1 MALKPKESAH
11 FSCDVALEEF
21 HNLTESPEVYLAY
34 VLFGLCF
41 FLYYF
46 ICYCSF
52 TENKSLIDG
61 VRNSLKRSYD
71 FTKSEE
77 SPSKKS
83 NALPEL
89 IVENFDLEQI
99 WQQIELQ
106 NEDLLDRNITT
117 ISRVLTNKNLLFKN
131 IELPEDDD
139 NPEVAEMPEED
150 SEEEKENEDDQKD
163 FSGSDE
169 DDEENNESSNK
180 VDLKRKE
187 RKSIVDDEF
196 FKLEEME
203 AFLNKEEKALTEDK
217 NKKLDD
223 DSDSEES
230 EGSVDYFK
238 DDASDDD
245 ENEDDRSKNPRYK
258 DFFVASNPEPKQK
271 RNKFLEELGDSEN
284 DDGELKSSLELREER
299 LKRKIEDL
307 EEQALNEKPWQL
319 KGEIT
324 ADKRPQNSLLEEI
337 VDFDLSARPGKSTL
351 FIFET
356 RF

>member
-1 MALKPKESAH
+1 MIVC
-11 FSCDVALEEF
+11 FSFSED
-21 HNLTESPEVYLAY
+21 N
-34 VLFGLCF
+34 
-41 FLYYF
+41 
-46 ICYCSF
+46 
-52 TENKSLIDG
+52 SLIKG
-61 VRNSLKRSYD
+61 VKNSLKCSYD

-77 SPSKKS
+77 PPSKKS

-106 NEDLLDRNITT
+106 NEEVLDRNITQT
-117 ISRVLTNKNLLFKN
+117 SRVLTNKNLLFKN
-131 IELPEDDD
+131 IELPEEDD
-139 NPEVAEMPEED
+139 NPEEAEMPEE
-150 SEEEKENEDDQKD
+150 EEEETEDEKQD
-163 FSGSDE
+163 FSGSGEEEE
-169 DDEENNESSNK
+169 DDEEYNESSK
-180 VDLKRKE
+180 DVDLKRKE
-187 RKSIVDDEF
+187 RKSVVDDDF
-196 FKLEEME
+196 FKLDEME

-217 NKKLDD
+217 NKKPDD
-223 DSDSEES
+223 ESDSEES

-258 DFFVASNPEPKQK
+258 DFFVASNTEPKQK

-284 DDGELKSSLELREER
+284 DEGELKSSLELREER
-299 LKRKIEDL
+299 LKKKIEDL
-307 EEQALNEKPWQL
+307 EEEALNEKPWQL

-351 FIFET
+351 FIVET
-356 RF
+356 CF